1 MYRINCC
8 TFCCKKFIIIY
19 RKCNLTEIIICD
31 IWKLLGHKSTKIK
44 APVSTTNV
52 LWHHYSTLILK
63 NANYSNFKPFGLLHW
78 FHFFARI
85 SLYNTMNLRNINV
98 VWCQGTCIVGTRSF
112 LCLKYGSRNFGNMQI
127 IYFVRTH
134 DLTII

>member
-63 NANYSNFKPFGLLHW
+63 SMLLYGE
-78 FHFFARI
+78 FVAKNETKAKMEI
-85 SLYNTMNLRNINV
+85 PQNLQNPATIYINV
-98 VWCQGTCIVGTRSF
+98 MFSQKWSE
-112 LCLKYGSRNFGNMQI
+112 SM
-127 IYFVRTH
+127 H
-134 DLTII
+134 